1 MSNSEPI
8 YRYPSP
14 NQVTHPL
21 IITPTGSFNRQYL
34 CPDLLSIRQIG
45 GADGW
50 RGKVVRIF
58 FRALK
63 VVTGV

>member
-1 MSNSEPI
+1 MSDSEPI
-8 YRYPSP
+8 YALPTIQYTSP
-14 NQVTHPL
+14 T
-21 IITPTGSFNRQYL
+21 ITTTGVSSQYL

-50 RGKVVRIF
+50 RGKVVRVF